1 MSTLKQYQQSLSVDN
16 VLAMTIEDLS
26 KKYNIEYSDMCAQ
39 FLESDVAQKLSEPDD
54 TLWAFG
60 PASIIEWYEIEQ
72 RSKKTLPTH
81 RNKPIHAVCH
91 LVDGFFFLPQNILLQ
106 KLAN

>member
-39 FLESDVAQKLSEPDD
+39 FLESDVAQ
-54 TLWAFG
+54 
-60 PASIIEWYEIEQ
+60 
-72 RSKKTLPTH
+72 
-81 RNKPIHAVCH
+81 
-91 LVDGFFFLPQNILLQ
+91 
-106 KLAN
+106 

>member
-72 RSKKTLPTH
+72 RSKKDSPD
-81 RNKPIHAVCH
+81 KP
-91 LVDGFFFLPQNILLQ
+91 Q
-106 KLAN
+106 